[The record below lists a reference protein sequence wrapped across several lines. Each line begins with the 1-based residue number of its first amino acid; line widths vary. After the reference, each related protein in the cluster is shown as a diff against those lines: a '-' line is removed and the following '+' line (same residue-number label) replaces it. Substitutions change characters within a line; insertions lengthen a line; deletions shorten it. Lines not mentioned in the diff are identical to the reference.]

1 MSNPARLPAPEP
13 DRGEREDWLP
23 ALSLRGAGEL
33 GTALAERFAGRVTAR
48 ISVPAREARYAD
60 FPETLEPRLKEA
72 LRGRGIERLWSHQRE
87 AWDHVEAGR
96 DLVVVTPT
104 ASGKTLC
111 YNLPVLDAVL
121 KRGAKALYLFPTK
134 ALAQDQVAEISALNR
149 APGLG
154 VRASTFDGDTP
165 ADARRAVRTH
175 GDIVVSNPDML
186 HQAILPH
193 HTKWAQFFESLAFV
207 VIDEVHHYRGVF
219 GSHVANV
226 IRRLKRIAA
235 FYGVSP
241 RFILCSATIGNPREH
256 AEALL
261 GGPVAAVT
269 SSGAPS
275 GEKHLLLWNPP
286 VVNPELGIR
295 ASARS
300 QSTRIARA
308 AIAAGLKAIV
318 FARSRLEVEVL
329 TKYLKDAFDHDPR
342 RPARVHAYRGGY
354 LPEERR
360 ATECKLREGA
370 IDCVISTSALELG
383 VDIGMLDVAVLNG
396 YPGSIAATWQRLGR
410 AGRRQQASLGV
421 LVASSEALDQYVV
434 RHPEFFVDSPPE
446 CARIDADQLL
456 ILHDHVRCAAFEL
469 PFRAGESFG
478 GRDPTP
484 FLAVLAEDGVV
495 HRDGDAWHW
504 IADSYPANAV
514 NLRGVADGNFVVVDL
529 TDGGKTVIAEVDYGS
544 AALTLYENAIY
555 MVQSRPWQVERLDWA
570 GRKAFVTRTEADYY
584 TDAIDY
590 QKVKVLEA
598 FEADAS
604 GRGECAHGEIHHVRR
619 VTGYKKIRYYTHEN
633 IGYGK
638 VDLPDQEMHTT
649 SVWWRLPGD
658 ALDRAFDSRW
668 EALDGFLG
676 AAHALHTVAA
686 VRAMCEPLD
695 LGRAVG
701 SGQGDWHAVAEPG
714 RRGGIRDAADRE
726 LDPATLARFEP
737 TVFLYDNHPG
747 GSGLAAPLYRAR
759 DGLLADATL
768 LVHDCACARGC
779 PACIGPVLEHDEQR
793 GRDAKRAAL
802 RVLALLADGTGP
814 DAPAVVEA
822 R

>member
-1 MSNPARLPAPEP
+1 M
-13 DRGEREDWLP
+13 
-23 ALSLRGAGEL
+23 
-33 GTALAERFAGRVTAR
+33 
-48 ISVPAREARYAD
+48 
-60 FPETLEPRLKEA
+60 
-72 LRGRGIERLWSHQRE
+72 
-87 AWDHVEAGR
+87 
-96 DLVVVTPT
+96 
-104 ASGKTLC
+104 
-111 YNLPVLDAVL
+111 
-121 KRGAKALYLFPTK
+121 
-134 ALAQDQVAEISALNR
+134 
-149 APGLG
+149 
-154 VRASTFDGDTP
+154 
-165 ADARRAVRTH
+165 
-175 GDIVVSNPDML
+175 
-186 HQAILPH
+186 
-193 HTKWAQFFESLAFV
+193 
-207 VIDEVHHYRGVF
+207 
-219 GSHVANV
+219 
-226 IRRLKRIAA
+226 
-235 FYGVSP
+235 
-241 RFILCSATIGNPREH
+241 
-256 AEALL
+256 
-261 GGPVAAVT
+261 
-269 SSGAPS
+269 
-275 GEKHLLLWNPP
+275 
-286 VVNPELGIR
+286 
-295 ASARS
+295 
-300 QSTRIARA
+300 
-308 AIAAGLKAIV
+308 
-318 FARSRLEVEVL
+318 
-329 TKYLKDAFDHDPR
+329 
-342 RPARVHAYRGGY
+342 
-354 LPEERR
+354 
-360 ATECKLREGA
+360 
-370 IDCVISTSALELG
+370 
-383 VDIGMLDVAVLNG
+383 
-396 YPGSIAATWQRLGR
+396 
-410 AGRRQQASLGV
+410 
-421 LVASSEALDQYVV
+421 
-434 RHPEFFVDSPPE
+434 
-446 CARIDADQLL
+446 
-456 ILHDHVRCAAFEL
+456 
-469 PFRAGESFG
+469 
-478 GRDPTP
+478 
-484 FLAVLAEDGVV
+484 LAEDGVV

-529 TDGGKTVIAEVDYGS
+529 SDGGKTVIAEVDYGS

-555 MVQSRPWQVERLDWA
+555 MVQSRPWQVERLDWV

-619 VTGYKKIRYYTHEN
+619 VTGYKKIRYYMHEN

-686 VRAMCEPLD
+686 VRAMSEPLD

-802 RVLALLADGTGP
+802 QVLALLAGGTGP
-814 DAPAVVEA
+814 DAPAVAAA